1 MTHETAQGAPRA
13 HLELLQRLPYVRV
26 AEPVRFPSGTGAGQ
40 RTATRRALN
49 VHALVRELRADQDAL
64 PLELD
69 EVSATGAF
77 VCTPLLLPVG
87 AAVEVSFTLPT
98 LAGSISAPA
107 RVVRVEESADRP
119 GYAIEFERMAPT
131 ARAHL
136 RSYTRW
142 H

>member
-1 MTHETAQGAPRA
+1 MTHETTPSATAA
-13 HLELLQRLPYVRV
+13 HLDLLQRLPYIRV
-26 AEPVRFPSGTGAGQ
+26 AEPVRFPPGTGAGQ

-77 VCTPLLLPVG
+77 VCTSLLLPVG
-87 AAVEVSFTLPT
+87 AAVEVSFALPT

-107 RVVRVEESADRP
+107 RVVRVEASGDRP

>member
-1 MTHETAQGAPRA
+1 MTIDAVQPATAE
-13 HLELLQRLPYVRV
+13 HLDLLQRLPYVRV
-26 AEPVRFPSGTGAGQ
+26 AEPVRFPAGTGAGQ
-40 RTATRRALN
+40 RAATRRAVN

-107 RVVRVEESADRP
+107 RVVRVEESGDWP
-119 GYAIEFERMAPT
+119 GYAVEFERMAPA

>member
-1 MTHETAQGAPRA
+1 MNATQTSLQD
-13 HLELLQRLPYVRV
+13 LLQRLPFVRV
-26 AEPVRFPSGTGAGQ
+26 AEPVRFPPGSGAGQ
-40 RTATRRALN
+40 RSAPRRALH
-49 VHALVRELRADQDAL
+49 VHALVRELQGEHDAL

-98 LAGSISAPA
+98 LSGSISAPA
-107 RVVRVEESADRP
+107 RVVRVEEAGDRP
-119 GYAIEFERMAPT
+119 GYAVEFDRMAPV

-136 RSYTRW
+136 RAYTRW